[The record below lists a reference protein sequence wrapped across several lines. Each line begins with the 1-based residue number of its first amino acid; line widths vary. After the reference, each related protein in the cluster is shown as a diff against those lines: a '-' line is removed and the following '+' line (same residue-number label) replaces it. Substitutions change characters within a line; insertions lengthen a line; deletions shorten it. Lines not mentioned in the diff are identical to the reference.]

1 MSTVCVV
8 PAAIVLESS
17 RPCGC
22 EHVCLRTCGPRS
34 PVMLGVILLVM
45 MASASPGSPDLLFS
59 SSAAACATPAFL
71 RDPRRTSRAS
81 PTNPEGDV
89 IYAVLLGVPDGRWSE
104 ALNNS
109 HRSCKALQQLVKAAF
124 VSAGLATPGQ
134 DTCVP
139 GMSSTSASGPTVI
152 GIARMMSWSTTTI
165 SSSSGHDA
173 LAAAMKAALQ
183 LKHSRSKSI
192 RFLYHTFLEVA
203 YLDSPKEVPAMRPSR
218 PQTAN
223 LADAM
228 QAIGGSL
235 ITDSRTGARYSD
247 PARLLQEW
255 GCLSTGTI
263 HLWAATHVMTSAM
276 SRALVPFDMTA
287 IVPRSCDQD
296 PYSVRPPRRT
306 LEELRKGADVA
317 ITGTVTGHDVVS
329 PLEAVEPEPTTQYRT
344 RCPVRLQRKYTMT
357 HLVNGLRLVQNVT
370 DQRHLNSVS
379 VASVRY
385 HHPRNFRRVIKNM
398 GKAGHRDP
406 SKDTLYKARVKF
418 DVAAM
423 IWHRRWSEAAGQ
435 INRYLVCDASPQK
448 SQSYEVFVT
457 CERVVKHGDLTGRSH
472 LDMPAIRVMPRK
484 LPCCCLGHG
493 RAGVAD
499 KTMTQVH
506 QTWLDYGP
514 TPDHMAR
521 ALGSVRQVLSDMG
534 TEFQIANARVSLG
547 DSSGQ
552 RPDTFLYPY
561 ALQVPGIKHILDWI
575 IRDALADIDF
585 WPNWQSSAKR
595 LVQWFHGQAHRDLV
609 VKHLASLGD
618 ACRRSVE
625 SVDVMTKSL
634 RTATSSFADWRWSTL
649 LICIRDLLRIEDAVR
664 FVFPRLKDPAKQ
676 LAMPKPLAAE
686 LSVLAASPEFWDQA
700 RALKAI
706 LGHVMS
712 FSGWVTGCACHD
724 QELQWN
730 DGHAPPPT
738 KCPWKGCRAPQLA
751 KQLLF
756 VQAAIA
762 ADRDSLAQAAFVSV
776 KLDLV
781 HSAMSRV
788 IARLELKLHWVHEL
802 PYLVWQADE
811 AAVAQEMLAKY
822 DAAKRDMSR
831 AGCIHRVS
839 EYLCGH
845 EKGSLR
851 LDMERHAAGHGM
863 SKALASEILA
873 YQLCILD
880 DTTQEAPHRDVS
892 RLVKRSNGSK
902 PGWWFASLRLK
913 DHLEVYDQLDEDQ
926 EADMCRYLHSWKS
939 ALQKDVA
946 LSRKLTPV
954 KRSIEQVRAAI
965 YRTDAVCLDGFQ
977 NLQDIVR
984 FERYDAPCRRD
995 AKQNLTHLHALKVE
1009 YLNLVIE
1016 DGFVYTLP
1024 ATQATS
1030 FDTDGHGVQDSLVH
1044 PVVFEC
1050 MSKDTL
1056 AKKHVKTD
1064 RLASIRSMM
1073 CPIVVQMYD
1082 SHNVREFPGTHHDV
1096 FPAGHGHEVDMLVIA
1111 PWSVIWKD
1119 LRRWSK
1125 NLTSSVPG
1133 CITICRPEV
1142 MVDHTWSS
1150 LQCNTWYPQGIHMA
1164 FTWLTH
1170 VIHMEYTWNTYG
1182 IHMGTGRTHGIHMA
1196 TWQTPGIYTEYTRNT
1211 HGIHMA
1217 TWRTHRIHMVTS
1229 QTHGIR
1235 MEYPWNTHGIP
1246 MEYSWNTHGM
1256 LMEYQWNTHGIP
1268 MEYLWNTH
1276 GIDIEYSWHTHGIH
1290 MEIILLE
1297 YTCNIHGIFM
1307 EYSWNNHGIHMTHG
1321 VSGRWRLPAPLP

>member
-1 MSTVCVV
+1 MSSPRIFHELSMSTVCVV
-8 PAAIVLESS
+8 PAAIVLESGWS
-17 RPCGC
+17 CGC
-22 EHVCLRTCGPRS
+22 EHVCLRHCGCRS

-45 MASASPGSPDLLFS
+45 MASASPGSPDLIFS
-59 SSAAACATPAFL
+59 SSAVACATPAFL
-71 RDPRRTSRAS
+71 RDPRRTSRAARAS
-81 PTNPEGDV
+81 STNPEGDV

-109 HRSCKALQQLVKAAF
+109 HRSCKALQHLVKAAF

-134 DTCVP
+134 DTCVL

-203 YLDSPKEVPAMRPSR
+203 YLDSPKEVPAMRPNR

-223 LADAM
+223 AADAM
-228 QAIGGSL
+228 QAIGGAL

-255 GCLSTGTI
+255 GCRSTDTI

-276 SRALVPFDMTA
+276 SRAHVPFDMTA

-317 ITGTVTGHDVVS
+317 ITGTGHDVVS
-329 PLEAVEPEPTTQYRT
+329 PLEAVEAEPTTQYRT
-344 RCPVRLQRKYTMT
+344 RGPVKLQRKYTIT
-357 HLVNGLRLVQNVT
+357 HLVNALRLVQNVT
-370 DQRHLNSVS
+370 DQRHLKSVS

-385 HHPRNFRRVIKNM
+385 HHPRNFRRVIKSM
-398 GKAGHRDP
+398 GKSGHRDP
-406 SKDTLYKARVKF
+406 AKDTLYRARVKF

-448 SQSYEVFVT
+448 SQSHEVFVT
-457 CERVVKHGDLTGRSH
+457 CERVVKHSDLTGRSL
-472 LDMPAIRVMPRK
+472 LDMPSIPVIRRK

-618 ACRRSVE
+618 ECSRSVE
-625 SVDVMTKSL
+625 SVDVMKQSL

-649 LICIRDLLRIEDAVR
+649 LICIRDLLRIEDAFR
-664 FVFPRLKDPAKQ
+664 FVIPRLKDPVKQ
-676 LAMPKPLAAE
+676 LAMSKPLAAE

-706 LGHVMS
+706 LRHVMS

-730 DGHAPPPT
+730 DGHAPPPI

-822 DAAKRDMSR
+822 DAAKRDVSR

-863 SKALASEILA
+863 SKTLASEILA
-873 YQLCILD
+873 YQLCIID

-902 PGWWFASLRLK
+902 PSWWFASLRLK
-913 DHLEVYDQLDEDQ
+913 DHLEVYDQLDEDE

-939 ALQKDVA
+939 VLQKDVA

-965 YRTDAVCLDGFQ
+965 YRTDAVCLDDFQ

-984 FERYDAPCRRD
+984 FEHYVEPCGHD

-1024 ATQATS
+1024 ATRAAS

-1082 SHNVREFPGTHHDV
+1082 SHNVQEFPGTHHDV

-1125 NLTSSVPG
+1125 NMTSSVPG

-1142 MVDHTWSS
+1142 MVDHTWSA
-1150 LQCNTWYPQGIHMA
+1150 LQCNTHGKHMESTRHSHGIHMA
-1164 FTWLTH
+1164 YTCHTHEIHMEYTWSTH
-1170 VIHMEYTWNTYG
+1170 GHREDTWNTHGHMASTWNIHGIHMEYTWPRGGHTEYTWSHDKHTAYTWHRHGIHMEYTWNT
-1182 IHMGTGRTHGIHMA
+1182 H
-1196 TWQTPGIYTEYTRNT
+1196 
-1211 HGIHMA
+1211 
-1217 TWRTHRIHMVTS
+1217 
-1229 QTHGIR
+1229 
-1235 MEYPWNTHGIP
+1235 
-1246 MEYSWNTHGM
+1246 
-1256 LMEYQWNTHGIP
+1256 
-1268 MEYLWNTH
+1268 
-1276 GIDIEYSWHTHGIH
+1276 
-1290 MEIILLE
+1290 
-1297 YTCNIHGIFM
+1297 
-1307 EYSWNNHGIHMTHG
+1307 
-1321 VSGRWRLPAPLP
+1321 

>member
-1 MSTVCVV
+1 
-8 PAAIVLESS
+8 
-17 RPCGC
+17 
-22 EHVCLRTCGPRS
+22 
-34 PVMLGVILLVM
+34 MLGVILLVM
-45 MASASPGSPDLLFS
+45 MASASPGSPDLIFS
-59 SSAAACATPAFL
+59 SSAAARATPAFL
-71 RDPRRTSRAS
+71 RHPRRTSRAS

-109 HRSCKALQQLVKAAF
+109 HRSCKALQQLVNAAF

-139 GMSSTSASGPTVI
+139 GMSSTSTSGPTVI
-152 GIARMMSWSTTTI
+152 GIARMMSWSPTTS
-165 SSSSGHDA
+165 SSSSGHEA

-203 YLDSPKEVPAMRPSR
+203 YLDSPKEVPAIRPGR
-218 PQTAN
+218 CNAN
-223 LADAM
+223 LSDAM

-306 LEELRKGADVA
+306 LEELRKGADADVA
-317 ITGTVTGHDVVS
+317 ITGTGHDVVS

-344 RCPVRLQRKYTMT
+344 RGPVELQRKYTIT
-357 HLVNGLRLVQNVT
+357 HLVNALRLVQNVT

-379 VASVRY
+379 LASVRY
-385 HHPRNFRRVIKNM
+385 HHPRNFRRVIKSM
-398 GKAGHRDP
+398 GKSGHRDP

-423 IWHRRWSEAAGQ
+423 IWHRRWSGTAGQ

-457 CERVVKHGDLTGRSH
+457 CERVVKHGDLDGRSH

-575 IRDALADIDF
+575 IRDALSDIEF

-664 FVFPRLKDPAKQ
+664 FVIPRLKDPVKQ

-706 LGHVMS
+706 LRHVMS

-751 KQLLF
+751 KQLRL
-756 VQAAIA
+756 VQTAIA

-811 AAVAQEMLAKY
+811 AAVAQKMLAKY
-822 DAAKRDMSR
+822 DAAKRDVSR

-863 SKALASEILA
+863 SKTLASEILA

-892 RLVKRSNGSK
+892 RLAKRSNGSK
-902 PGWWFASLRLK
+902 PSWWFASLRLK
-913 DHLEVYDQLDEDQ
+913 DHLEVYDQLDEDE
-926 EADMCRYLHSWKS
+926 EADMGRYLHSWKS
-939 ALQKDVA
+939 VLQKDVA

-954 KRSIEQVRAAI
+954 KRSIQQVRKSI
-965 YRTDAVCLDGFQ
+965 YRTDAVCLDDFQ

-984 FERYDAPCRRD
+984 FERYVEPCGRD
-995 AKQNLTHLHALKVE
+995 AKRNLTHLHALKVE

-1016 DGFVYTLP
+1016 AGFVYTLP
-1024 ATQATS
+1024 ATGAAS

-1044 PVVFEC
+1044 PAVFEC

-1096 FPAGHGHEVDMLVIA
+1096 FPAGHGHEVDMLVMA

-1125 NLTSSVPG
+1125 NMTSSVPG
-1133 CITICRPEV
+1133 CITICSPEV

-1150 LQCNTWYPQGIHMA
+1150 LQCNT
-1164 FTWLTH
+1164 
-1170 VIHMEYTWNTYG
+1170 
-1182 IHMGTGRTHGIHMA
+1182 HGIHM
-1196 TWQTPGIYTEYTRNT
+1196 ESTRHS
-1211 HGIHMA
+1211 HGIHLA
-1217 TWRTHRIHMVTS
+1217 YTC
-1229 QTHGIR
+1229 
-1235 MEYPWNTHGIP
+1235 
-1246 MEYSWNTHGM
+1246 
-1256 LMEYQWNTHGIP
+1256 
-1268 MEYLWNTH
+1268 
-1276 GIDIEYSWHTHGIH
+1276 HTHGIH
-1290 MEIILLE
+1290 MEH
-1297 YTCNIHGIFM
+1297 TWNTHGHR
-1307 EYSWNNHGIHMTHG
+1307 EDTWNTHGHMANTWNTHGIHTEYTWNTHG
-1321 VSGRWRLPAPLP
+1321 HVEDTRIHMVT

>member
-1 MSTVCVV
+1 
-8 PAAIVLESS
+8 
-17 RPCGC
+17 
-22 EHVCLRTCGPRS
+22 
-34 PVMLGVILLVM
+34 MLGVILLVM
-45 MASASPGSPDLLFS
+45 MASASPGSPDLIFS
-59 SSAAACATPAFL
+59 SSAAARATPAFL
-71 RDPRRTSRAS
+71 RHPRRTSGAS

-109 HRSCKALQQLVKAAF
+109 HRSCKALQQLVNAAF

-139 GMSSTSASGPTVI
+139 GMSSTSTSGPTVI
-152 GIARMMSWSTTTI
+152 GIARMMSWSPTTS
-165 SSSSGHDA
+165 SSSSGHEA

-203 YLDSPKEVPAMRPSR
+203 YLDSPKEVPAIRPGR
-218 PQTAN
+218 CNAN
-223 LADAM
+223 LSDAM

-235 ITDSRTGARYSD
+235 ITDSRTGVRYSD
-247 PARLLQEW
+247 PTRLLQTW
-255 GCLSTGTI
+255 GWLSTGTI

-296 PYSVRPPRRT
+296 LYSVRPPRRT
-306 LEELRKGADVA
+306 LEELRKGADADVA
-317 ITGTVTGHDVVS
+317 ITGTGHDVVS

-344 RCPVRLQRKYTMT
+344 RGPVELQRKYTIT
-357 HLVNGLRLVQNVT
+357 HLVNALRLVQNVT

-379 VASVRY
+379 LASVRY
-385 HHPRNFRRVIKNM
+385 HHPRNFRRVIKSM
-398 GKAGHRDP
+398 GKSGHRDP

-423 IWHRRWSEAAGQ
+423 IWHRRWSGTAGQ

-457 CERVVKHGDLTGRSH
+457 CERVVKHGDLDGRSH
-472 LDMPAIRVMPRK
+472 LDMPSIPVMPRK

-534 TEFQIANARVSLG
+534 TEFQIANARVSSG

-575 IRDALADIDF
+575 IRDALSDIEF
-585 WPNWQSSAKR
+585 WPSWQSSAKR

-664 FVFPRLKDPAKQ
+664 FVIPRLKDPVKQ

-706 LGHVMS
+706 LRHVMS

-751 KQLLF
+751 KQLRL
-756 VQAAIA
+756 VQTAIA

-822 DAAKRDMSR
+822 DAAKRDVSR

-863 SKALASEILA
+863 SKTLASEILA

-892 RLVKRSNGSK
+892 RLAKRSNGSK
-902 PGWWFASLRLK
+902 PSWWFASLRLK
-913 DHLEVYDQLDEDQ
+913 DHLEVYDQLDEDE
-926 EADMCRYLHSWKS
+926 EADMGRYLHSWKS
-939 ALQKDVA
+939 VLQKDVA

-954 KRSIEQVRAAI
+954 KRSIQDVRKSI
-965 YRTDAVCLDGFQ
+965 YRTDAVCLDDFQ

-984 FERYDAPCRRD
+984 FERYVEPCGRD
-995 AKQNLTHLHALKVE
+995 AKRNVTQLHALKVE

-1016 DGFVYTLP
+1016 AGFVYTLP
-1024 ATQATS
+1024 ATGAAS

-1044 PVVFEC
+1044 PAVFEC

-1096 FPAGHGHEVDMLVIA
+1096 FPAGHGHEVDMLVMA

-1125 NLTSSVPG
+1125 NMTSSVPG

-1150 LQCNTWYPQGIHMA
+1150 LQCNT
-1164 FTWLTH
+1164 
-1170 VIHMEYTWNTYG
+1170 
-1182 IHMGTGRTHGIHMA
+1182 HGIHM
-1196 TWQTPGIYTEYTRNT
+1196 ESTRHS
-1211 HGIHMA
+1211 HGIHLA
-1217 TWRTHRIHMVTS
+1217 YTC
-1229 QTHGIR
+1229 
-1235 MEYPWNTHGIP
+1235 
-1246 MEYSWNTHGM
+1246 
-1256 LMEYQWNTHGIP
+1256 
-1268 MEYLWNTH
+1268 
-1276 GIDIEYSWHTHGIH
+1276 HTHGIH
-1290 MEIILLE
+1290 MEH
-1297 YTCNIHGIFM
+1297 TWNTHGHR
-1307 EYSWNNHGIHMTHG
+1307 EDTWNTHGHMANTWNTHGIHTAYTWNTHG
-1321 VSGRWRLPAPLP
+1321 HVEDTRIHMVT